1 MIYSSWEIECDRLKL
16 VIMGHFLSFISPPP
30 QKTQKIKTL
39 KKWKKFLEI
48 SSFYT
53 CVPKM
58 TIIWGVVP
66 ETRSKP
72 DILFCNLGPFFALL
86 PPHNLRI
93 KILKK
98 WKKYLEMTSFYTC
111 VPKITIILCL
121 LPETWSTTEIV
132 FCHFGP
138 FFALYFAPLL
148 TQKLKF
154 GKNVKITRRYY
165 PFKPMYHKW

>member
-86 PPHNLRI
+86 PPHNKPENQNFEKMKKVSGDDIILHMCTKNHNHIMSASWDMEYNRNSFLSFWTILCPLFCPTIDPKI
-93 KILKK
+93 KI
-98 WKKYLEMTSFYTC
+98 WKKCKNNQEILSF
-111 VPKITIILCL
+111 
-121 LPETWSTTEIV
+121 
-132 FCHFGP
+132 
-138 FFALYFAPLL
+138 
-148 TQKLKF
+148 
-154 GKNVKITRRYY
+154 
-165 PFKPMYHKW
+165 